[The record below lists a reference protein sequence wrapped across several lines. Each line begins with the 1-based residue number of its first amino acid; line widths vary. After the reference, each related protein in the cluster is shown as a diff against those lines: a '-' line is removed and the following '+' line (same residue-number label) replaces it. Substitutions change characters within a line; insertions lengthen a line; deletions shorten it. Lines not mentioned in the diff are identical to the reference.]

1 MELRQIRS
9 FLSIAETLHFGR
21 TAELIHLS
29 QPALSLQIRALEEEV
44 GVRLFER
51 NRRKTTLTAAGF
63 AFRDD
68 ATRAL
73 SQLDQAVRRA
83 RLAADGKLGL
93 LRIGFIST
101 AGSEIVPNIVRQ
113 FRELNPEVEFSLRAI
128 TTADQVRMLETGSL
142 DIGFLRLPIGGHA
155 TLDVVT
161 VHREPF
167 VLVVPA
173 SHKLA
178 KRKRVRLSEVSGQD
192 FVMYE
197 RAYAPGFHDLIFGML
212 RDAGI
217 VPNISQTAAEI
228 ATLISLVDA
237 HMGIAILPASAVKH
251 SVASVIACEIA
262 DEIPMSEIALVV
274 SKRVRAAVVDN
285 FRIFCA
291 ERVRSGEELFIR
303 SSKLT
308 PAPNTPA
315 QCYRWCIGC
324 TEKRR
329 QRRDAELRGGFVD
342 RLTAERWR
350 SRRASFLTSMY
361 GVVPS
366 HFLGCLHN
374 YPY

>member
-29 QPALSLQIRALEEEV
+29 QPALSLQIRALEEDL

-51 NRRKTTLTAAGF
+51 NRRKTSLTAAGV

-68 ATRAL
+68 AARAL
-73 SQLDQAVRRA
+73 SQLDQAIRKA
-83 RLAADGKLGL
+83 RLAANGKLGL

-101 AGSEIVPNIVRQ
+101 AGSEIVPDIIRE

-128 TTADQVRMLETGSL
+128 PTADQVHMLETGSL
-142 DIGFLRLPIGGHA
+142 DIGFLRLPIGGHPA
-155 TLDVVT
+155 LDVVI

-197 RAYAPGFHDLIFGML
+197 RTYAPGFHDLIFGML
-212 RDAGI
+212 RDARI
-217 VPNISQTAAEI
+217 VPYISQTAAEI
-228 ATLISLVDA
+228 STLISLVDSRT
-237 HMGIAILPASAVKH
+237 GIAILPASAVKH
-251 SVASVIACEIA
+251 SVASVIACGIV
-262 DEIPMSEIALVV
+262 DQIPMSEIGIAA

-285 FRIFCA
+285 FRSFA
-291 ERVRSGEELFIR
+291 LT
-303 SSKLT
+303 KL
-308 PAPNTPA
+308 
-315 QCYRWCIGC
+315 
-324 TEKRR
+324 
-329 QRRDAELRGGFVD
+329 
-342 RLTAERWR
+342 
-350 SRRASFLTSMY
+350 SRARNS
-361 GVVPS
+361 
-366 HFLGCLHN
+366 LHAN
-374 YPY
+374 WS